1 MTEGEGK
8 AGSADDA
15 TEPPSSGL
23 TPAPDPA
30 ATPVTYGTTHTT
42 SPRLNVIQQAE
53 WTGPMPDPVSL
64 GEFDRIVPGLA
75 ARMADEWEAEAAFR
89 RGYMTTQAKH
99 ERRMEWAGLATTVF
113 IITAALAVVIIAL
126 VLKQPWVAAGL
137 GGVAT
142 LGAVIISRTS
152 RKGSDSN

>member
-8 AGSADDA
+8 AGSGDDA
-15 TEPPSSGL
+15 TEPPSPGL
-23 TPAPDPA
+23 TPVPDPA

-99 ERRMEWAGLATTVF
+99 ERRMEWAGLQDSGHSPSSGGLKS
-113 IITAALAVVIIAL
+113 LANAGMCRDSVPVV
-126 VLKQPWVAAGL
+126 GL
-137 GGVAT
+137 
-142 LGAVIISRTS
+142 LS
-152 RKGSDSN
+152 